1 MSPEYSIE
9 GVPNHGRDPAAN
21 QVGYRQTDLKN
32 ERIIKGQG
40 ENQVPFRVTERELI
54 AGCIKN
60 DRLCQSE
67 LYKRYFSM
75 MSSVAM
81 RYCRSEDEVLQAVN
95 YGFLKVLQ
103 KMGSYRDEFSLAT
116 WIRTI
121 LVHHLIDEYRKSIKE
136 IQNIRIEDVEIPE
149 AATEI
154 NLAEYHFS
162 EMQLRFMLAQL
173 PDVTRTVFNLFA
185 LEGYKHAEIGKIMH
199 ISEGTSKWHVSEA
212 RKRLAEMLKP
222 SSNEEKKMK
231 GTRV

>member
-1 MSPEYSIE
+1 MSLEYSIDS
-9 GVPNHGRDPAAN
+9 VPNPAN
-21 QVGYRQTDLKN
+21 N
-32 ERIIKGQG
+32 PEREFRRTGSVNKSIIEGQG
-40 ENQVPFRVTERELI
+40 ENQVPFRVTEKELI

-75 MSSVAM
+75 MSAVAM
-81 RYCRSEDEVLQAVN
+81 RYCRSEDDVLQAVN

-103 KMGSYRDEFSLAT
+103 NIAKYKGEFTLAT

-136 IQNIRIEDVEIPE
+136 IQNIRLEDVDIPE

-162 EMQLRFMLAQL
+162 DQQLRHMLNQL
-173 PDVTRTVFNLFA
+173 PDATRTVFNLFA
-185 LEGYKHAEIGKIMH
+185 MDGYRHTEISKILG

-212 RKRLAEMLKP
+212 RKRLVEMFKQ
-222 SSNEEKKMK
+222 SSREINTNK